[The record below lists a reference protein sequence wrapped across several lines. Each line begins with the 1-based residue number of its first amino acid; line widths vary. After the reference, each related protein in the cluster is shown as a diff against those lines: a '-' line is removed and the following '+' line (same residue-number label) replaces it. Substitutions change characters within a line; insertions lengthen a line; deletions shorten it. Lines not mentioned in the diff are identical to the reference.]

1 MPTETPE
8 PTAALADARRAL
20 RCLYVQVPEEVA
32 RDVGTKVE
40 AAFAALATAADRAA
54 QAERLKIAREAA
66 RLSKRDDMSDE
77 QALEALL
84 GVYNDCLSFQ
94 TDCAGCAA
102 ATSRDYDVQCRID
115 DAADRARREA
125 FREASKSVWAGSVCM
140 ADAKRFKREFD
151 RLAGTPDAPTP
162 PVRGTHALLAD
173 DELWRIR
180 CDVTRGAEM
189 SVPAATVRRLLRHI
203 DALATEAA
211 RARQEERDACARWLD
226 RLADAADT
234 CGDYDHSAIYARVAK
249 ELRAATPEPRS

>member
-1 MPTETPE
+1 MRLVMPTETPE

-115 DAADRARREA
+115 EAADRARQDKLDTIETMLTNA
-125 FREASKSVWAGSVCM
+125 L
-140 ADAKRFKREFD
+140 DA
-151 RLAGTPDAPTP
+151 LGMVQNYVNA
-162 PVRGTHALLAD
+162 ALGEIAKY
-173 DELWRIR
+173 
-180 CDVTRGAEM
+180 
-189 SVPAATVRRLLRHI
+189 PAA
-203 DALATEAA
+203 ES
-211 RARQEERDACARWLD
+211 RDAD
-226 RLADAADT
+226 
-234 CGDYDHSAIYARVAK
+234 
-249 ELRAATPEPRS
+249 